1 MEIKKQKINEN
12 VVLEINGRLDTTN
25 YSELDEILIDY
36 INKNEI
42 QIIVD
47 CTNMDYIS
55 SSGLRVFLTALKKIN
70 AANGKFF
77 LCGLQDTIQEIFKI
91 SGFTSI
97 FKIFDNQE
105 EVLKEINNYKT

>member
-12 VVLEINGRLDTTN
+12 MVLEITGRLDTTN
-25 YSELDEILIDY
+25 YSELDEILVDY
-36 INKNEI
+36 ISKGEI
-42 QIIVD
+42 KIIVD
-47 CTNMDYIS
+47 CKNMDYIS
-55 SSGLRVFLTALKKIN
+55 SSGLRVLLTALKKIN
-70 AANGKFF
+70 AAKGKFF

-105 EVLKEINNYKT
+105 EALKEIS

>member
-1 MEIKKQKINEN
+1 MKIKKQKINEN
-12 VVLEINGRLDTTN
+12 IVLEIAGRLDTTN
-25 YSELDEILIDY
+25 YSELDEIFTDY
-36 INKNEI
+36 ISKNEI
-42 QIIVD
+42 KIIVD
-47 CTNMDYIS
+47 CKNMDYIS

-70 AANGKFF
+70 VAKGKFF

-105 EVLKEINNYKT
+105 EALKEIS